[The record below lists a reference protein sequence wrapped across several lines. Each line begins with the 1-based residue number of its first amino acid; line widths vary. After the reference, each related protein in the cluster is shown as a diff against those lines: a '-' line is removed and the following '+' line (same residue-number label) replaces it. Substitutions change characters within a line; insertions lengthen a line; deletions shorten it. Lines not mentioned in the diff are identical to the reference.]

1 MAATSSSTQGTLPY
15 GLPEERRNRSCLP
28 VTDWEGRYNDEEGVR
43 CPYIRGKSHGAKFY
57 NLRSTAVA
65 RSFIPYQCFFV
76 TLYQRIPRQ
85 TSPFSAPCAPS
96 PGPITCNISLPSTRT
111 LHGTNATATA
121 TPTAT
126 PHFLLPMLH
135 SHASKAASSIRPTVL
150 QPDIWACCSRQQRLF
165 TNLPVS
171 LTEIFPVIQ
180 HHSSPLGHFR
190 ISILTD
196 CPCHTRISD
205 NSPSTS
211 AYSSSPAQNPPGA
224 APRLLTLVAI
234 DLDHQGG
241 VSRIAP
247 LTTRQS
253 LL

>member
-1 MAATSSSTQGTLPY
+1 
-15 GLPEERRNRSCLP
+15 
-28 VTDWEGRYNDEEGVR
+28 
-43 CPYIRGKSHGAKFY
+43 
-57 NLRSTAVA
+57 
-65 RSFIPYQCFFV
+65 
-76 TLYQRIPRQ
+76 
-85 TSPFSAPCAPS
+85 
-96 PGPITCNISLPSTRT
+96 
-111 LHGTNATATA
+111 
-121 TPTAT
+121 
-126 PHFLLPMLH
+126 MLH

-196 CPCHTRISD
+196 CPCHTRTSD

-241 VSRIAP
+241 TEITHYLVAEGSHTGIFLAVTSSLAGAPHKGASRRIAIV
-247 LTTRQS
+247 RFK
-253 LL
+253 LLGSCEPK